1 MTKAEAYE
9 FLRGALVA
17 STNNG
22 LSQYAVSA
30 LLAKINQEVK
40 EDE

>member
-22 LSQYAVSA
+22 LSKYAVEA
-30 LLAKINQEVK
+30 LLVKINKEVK
-40 EDE
+40 GD

>member
-1 MTKAEAYE
+1 VTKAEAYE

-22 LSQYAVSA
+22 LNRYAVEA
-30 LLAKINQEVK
+30 LLAKIDREVK
-40 EDE
+40 DE